1 MSVNLITVRE
11 GRKVALPVTTEAE
24 YRRLRNTSAQMANLR
39 QARQG
44 NKAAKRRLIQFNYS
58 GYYPDGVVKGNKLP
72 SQAFGFDVD
81 EPEEFQRIARLLLL
95 QPASEKK
102 LPGNVQTFA
111 EQPGNVQTFAEQQ
124 GNVQT
129 FAEQQGKSQ
138 TMAGQPGN
146 VQTTAGLQGNA
157 QNFAEQPMKASP
169 LAEQL
174 GLLMLERSASQ
185 GGHAVFLRKKGDTI
199 LENQVR
205 VAQALDCELDTNA
218 HDVNRVYFS
227 STSVPEELLFLS
239 PRLFEDQYGVS
250 PGADEQSVRDEAVLL
265 EQRERMGLEILPEG
279 AHKANKH
286 FRPAS
291 SSAER
296 SSFLSASSSAEQS
309 SFLSASSS
317 AEQVASGYA
326 STRNENSR
334 TIENEKVAY
343 NEKNIDNEKTSQF
356 NPSTDSTLLHAD
368 STLSHADSAL
378 SHADSTTSHA
388 DAHGQLPGVGGDTLH
403 PLPDAVLPAPA
414 GGGGAL
420 HRPDGCSPRA
430 AAPAAELDSSS
441 SQASLNAAPRN
452 ASAPQNAAPQ
462 NAAPQNAAPQN
473 ASAAQSA
480 PSYLGIP
487 YGEIIRRW
495 WMMYN
500 DGQTPV
506 KSNRDVLTFELAV
519 NLRHICGFDRDLMDR
534 VIPCYDGF
542 PESQKLKCIDSALQ
556 EKRTQMPRRLRDVLA
571 AIRQETLAS
580 ANGFAGFGGNGFGG
594 NGFGGNGFGGNGGA
608 SDANAVVD
616 ALDEAMLQD
625 EQWYA
630 RQLPRLP
637 QGVADSVEAAGKSLC
652 MPTLVAIAPA
662 IGALA
667 TGVKL
672 DVHGTPRGLNLI
684 SYICGEFGSGK
695 GQMDPIIAAWMSELQ
710 AQADIYT
717 QQEEEWAQKTRR
729 MKSGKA
735 PEQPKLP
742 VRMLPLNNTLANL
755 AERLG
760 NAEGKH
766 SFSFTPEADTVALKW
781 KSAISDFSV
790 MLRQAY
796 DESRYDREAKSAD
809 AVRVHI
815 KQLLWNV
822 TMCGTQDALYRVI
835 TNYTDGLL
843 SRIAIARTPD
853 NTFSPLAERPAT
865 MSDYQEERIKQVAH
879 LLPLME
885 GTVVLDKLEQQGRMW
900 LERVRLEAMKND
912 DRVMARQR
920 LRGCVNA
927 QRITCALWLP
937 KVAELLIRKHGMAG
951 AENRLKADPQLWAEM
966 LRKMQGEEMMQLFD
980 ILADY
985 LIDNDLYYFREK
997 IEHAYESK
1005 NYTTTSSP
1013 GMRLKHGRNDTIF
1026 ARLGDSFSFEQA
1038 FQQAMAVKGTNV
1050 SHNSVKMMLRN
1061 WRKQGLVVLTDK
1073 QDFLKQQGGVVV
1085 V

>member
-102 LPGNVQTFA
+102 
-111 EQPGNVQTFAEQQ
+111 QP

-296 SSFLSASSSAEQS
+296 SSFLSASSSAEQ
-309 SFLSASSS
+309 
-317 AEQVASGYA
+317 VASGYA

-356 NPSTDSTLLHAD
+356 NPSTDSALSHAD

-441 SQASLNAAPRN
+441 LQASLNAAPRN
-452 ASAPQNAAPQ
+452 ASAPQ

-580 ANGFAGFGGNGFGG
+580 ANGFA
-594 NGFGGNGFGGNGGA
+594 GFGGNGFGGNGGA